1 MRAPKR
7 RLIREC
13 FSFFVLC
20 SVVRVF
26 GEASLQRSELS
37 LTPPVPC
44 TLRCTLC
51 HSDDGDPPKAPIVA
65 LGTRTY
71 LALMENEELVPG
83 HCRIVPVQHYLS
95 CLEIDEEEG
104 WDEIKVRVGVENN
117 ISIASH
123 SVKSGSSEADGF
135 EVARYAHRI
144 L

>member
-7 RLIREC
+7 RLIRE
-13 FSFFVLC
+13 FSFQCCGGFRGSEPAALRDVAYTT
-20 SVVRVF
+20 V
-26 GEASLQRSELS
+26 AS
-37 LTPPVPC
+37 

-123 SVKSGSSEADGF
+123 SVKRGSSEADGF